1 MTDKRFSDENLEQ
14 VASDLFSAYKNME
27 INRDELGIALEHLE
41 ALQDMAEEVFR
52 RYSNEEF
59 RNDLGRT

>member
-14 VASDLFSAYKNME
+14 VVNDLFYAYKNME
-27 INRDELGIALEHLE
+27 IDRGEFSLALEHLE

-52 RYSNEEF
+52 RNSNSEF
-59 RNDLGRT
+59 RK

>member
-14 VASDLFSAYKNME
+14 VAHDLFYAYKNME
-27 INRDELGIALEHLE
+27 INRDEFSLALEHLE
-41 ALQDMAEEVFR
+41 ALQDMAEEAFR

-59 RNDLGRT
+59 RK